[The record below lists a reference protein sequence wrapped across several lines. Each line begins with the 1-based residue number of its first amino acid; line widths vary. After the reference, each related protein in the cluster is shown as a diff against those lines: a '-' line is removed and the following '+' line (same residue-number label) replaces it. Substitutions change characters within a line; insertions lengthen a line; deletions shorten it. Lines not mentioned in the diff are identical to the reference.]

1 MKVGSSFRGNL
12 DSDSMV
18 EGTHYRFLQEY
29 GHSFESVEAHEVVTS
44 GANVSGETEPEHL
57 VSAAVSAGFFRVL
70 GVVPARGRAFT
81 EEEDRP
87 NGPCAVVLTDGLWR
101 RRYGADPSTVGRSIT
116 LNDESCLVTGI
127 LPPSFR
133 FDQNAEIFTSLR
145 FPAVPESGHYYYM
158 LARLNPGVTVE
169 QARLE
174 MPALFSRFKVAHGN
188 LVDDGETGF
197 QVKPYLD
204 SIVGDARPSLWVLQG
219 AVGLVLLMACANV
232 ANLLL
237 LRGSGRTREM
247 AVRAALGADRGRLAR
262 QLITE
267 SMLLACLGGGLG
279 LLIAHWG
286 ISVLRS
292 MAPDSLPRAADISF
306 DLPVA
311 GFALFL
317 SGFTVLI
324 FGLVPALQA
333 SRVDVTTSLKALSG
347 RTSAEIGRARSRVLL
362 VGTEVALSTILLTG
376 AVLLMRSFVALR
388 DVSPG
393 FDPTSVLTFRIS
405 PLPRYSTTPALWDF
419 EHQVLRQLSA
429 LPAVD
434 TVASAICLPL
444 QIGPDMPA
452 AVLGQR
458 QSTALGPVYRTVSPD
473 YFRALRIPIIRG
485 RSFADTDTADAT
497 PVIIINDSFAQQM
510 FIGRDPLGEHI
521 QLGIG
526 LGAEYADPPR
536 VIVGVVGNVRET
548 SLDQPAQITVFIPRA
563 QVPSSLTAPI
573 NRLVGTSWVV
583 RTKIPPAQLA
593 GDVRRTILTIDPQQ
607 PISNVSTMEQMLSTG
622 VRHQR
627 FTLLLMIIFA
637 ALGILIAAVGIY
649 GVVSYGVTQRTH
661 EIGIRIA
668 LGERTGNVLRMII
681 ENGLKIALIGIG
693 IGTVASLMMV
703 RLLSGLLFGVRPTDP
718 VTFVAVAFLLLVV
731 VLLACYFPARRATK
745 VDPVVALR
753 HE

>member
-1 MKVGSSFRGNL
+1 MRDWVALMLRHLLNTFLWLTADDQPVFVGVPVFLTCLGLLACFRPARRATKVDSMAALRLHDRGRAHAHSRYWITIAIFTVVESVLLRPLPYPHAERIVKVGSSFRGNL

-311 GFALFL
+311 GFAFFL

-333 SRVDVTTSLKALSG
+333 SRVDVNTSL
-347 RTSAEIGRARSRVLL
+347 RTSVAAPPQKSVVRAR
-362 VGTEVALSTILLTG
+362 G
-376 AVLLMRSFVALR
+376 
-388 DVSPG
+388 
-393 FDPTSVLTFRIS
+393 
-405 PLPRYSTTPALWDF
+405 
-419 EHQVLRQLSA
+419 
-429 LPAVD
+429 
-434 TVASAICLPL
+434 C
-444 QIGPDMPA
+444 
-452 AVLGQR
+452 
-458 QSTALGPVYRTVSPD
+458 
-473 YFRALRIPIIRG
+473 
-485 RSFADTDTADAT
+485 
-497 PVIIINDSFAQQM
+497 
-510 FIGRDPLGEHI
+510 
-521 QLGIG
+521 
-526 LGAEYADPPR
+526 
-536 VIVGVVGNVRET
+536 
-548 SLDQPAQITVFIPRA
+548 
-563 QVPSSLTAPI
+563 
-573 NRLVGTSWVV
+573 
-583 RTKIPPAQLA
+583 
-593 GDVRRTILTIDPQQ
+593 
-607 PISNVSTMEQMLSTG
+607 
-622 VRHQR
+622 
-627 FTLLLMIIFA
+627 
-637 ALGILIAAVGIY
+637 
-649 GVVSYGVTQRTH
+649 
-661 EIGIRIA
+661 
-668 LGERTGNVLRMII
+668 
-681 ENGLKIALIGIG
+681 
-693 IGTVASLMMV
+693 
-703 RLLSGLLFGVRPTDP
+703 
-718 VTFVAVAFLLLVV
+718 
-731 VLLACYFPARRATK
+731 C
-745 VDPVVALR
+745 
-753 HE
+753 